1 MTTYTVRYAHLEQA
15 SKLKV
20 GDRLTKGSLIGKMGS
35 TGKSTKAHLHLDVAR
50 TTRVDI
56 YRLPDIEK
64 NNPPAGN
71 PRQAAYFI
79 DKDLFNIKPIITTH
93 YADPE
98 YIEIFNKVH
107 FGFDLV
113 PSDWTKED
121 HYNIYWNRTMLGKV
135 SAVGFDAAGYGNYVY
150 VQFEVNE

>member
-1 MTTYTVRYAHLEQA
+1 MATYTVRYAHLEQA
-15 SKLKV
+15 SKLRV
-20 GDRLTKGSLIGKMGS
+20 GDRLTKGSWIGKMGS

-50 TTRVDI
+50 TDRTDI

-64 NNPPAGN
+64 GNPQAGN

-79 DKDLFNIKPIITTH
+79 DSDLFRIKPIITTH

-98 YIEIFNKVH
+98 YIELFNKVH
-107 FGFDLV
+107 FGFDVV
-113 PSDWTKED
+113 PSDWSKKD
-121 HYNIYWNRTMLGKV
+121 HHAIYWNRSMLGKV
-135 SAVGFDAAGYGNYVY
+135 SALGFDPSGYGNYVY